1 MPSELLSCWC
11 IDGFL
16 SVWQCLANAKSTFAC
31 SLSLARISTSKRG
44 SNVLLNDVYPNEYHC
59 WIAAYF
65 FNDLSWRYYHPI
77 FFFCSCHS
85 FLRAAVV
92 VVSFAR
98 IQLTATNQFQWH
110 SNDGVAAISSL
121 KHTTFEESE
130 KKQFVDSSHLHQIRW
145 HFSFLIFAS
154 FSTCANVILGVD
166 WLRSECDMFLE
177 YEIFLKHFVSENTRT
192 RPLFANVSMGFS
204 ANRAAN
210 RWSQMLK

>member
-1 MPSELLSCWC
+1 MYRWLFVCMAMFGKRKVYIRLLSFVGSPSVDWC
-11 IDGFL
+11 L
-16 SVWQCLANAKSTFAC
+16 C
-31 SLSLARISTSKRG
+31 ISTSKRG

-77 FFFCSCHS
+77 FF
-85 FLRAAVV
+85 LL
-92 VVSFAR
+92 VSFVSSCCCCCCFFCAHS
-98 IQLTATNQFQWH
+98 TH
-110 SNDGVAAISSL
+110 SNKPIPVAFKWRCRRNFVSQARHFS
-121 KHTTFEESE
+121 KRAK

-154 FSTCANVILGVD
+154 FTTCANVILGVD

-177 YEIFLKHFVSENTRT
+177 YEIFLKHFVSEKTRT